1 MTQESMDS
9 DDESFVIEAARRVR
23 LMDPS
28 RVYALARDVVELC
41 AGAADLGG
49 ALPQM
54 MAAAGGLQLLDV
66 TQSEFSARLCKWCA
80 NIALRH
86 LRQGGVRPGNEI
98 RVRFGF
104 LDTLV
109 MEGLDPHELWSC
121 ANPMSYMATLT
132 GYTHLTDEQRVLAT
146 TRFLDAIAAEIGD
159 NNEVV
164 AAFEDAREA
173 DPASP
178 QAQRWANAV
187 ALATACGLA
196 GFPADPSGGFEVFV
210 HYT

>member
-1 MTQESMDS
+1 MNSRDT
-9 DDESFVIEAARRVR
+9 DDESFVIHAACRVR
-23 LMDPS
+23 LPDPAHI
-28 RVYALARDVVELC
+28 YALARDVVELC

-54 MAAAGGLQLLDV
+54 LEKVSLLEPLEAS
-66 TQSEFSARLCKWCA
+66 QHEFAVRICEWCA

-86 LRQGGVRPGNEI
+86 LREGGVLPSEVI
-98 RVRFGF
+98 RTRFGF

-109 MEGLDPHELWSC
+109 LEGLDPHELWSC
-121 ANPMSYMATLT
+121 ANPMSYMATLH
-132 GYTHLTDEQRVLAT
+132 GYAHLTEEQRVLAT

-159 NNEVV
+159 NNDVV

-178 QAQRWANAV
+178 QAQRWAQAV

-196 GFPADPSGGFEVFV
+196 GLAADPSGGFEVFT